1 MPESITFIWHDV
13 AEEARPSPTTR
24 KKFDDW
30 KQAIKDPDRRADC
43 VYYMDFLR
51 DVIGDLQQEYDSVY
65 AAAAEDFERSRK
77 KQLDGQAGGKNG
89 NTSEL

>member
-51 DVIGDLQQEYDSVY
+51 DVIGDLQQEYDLVS

-77 KQLDGQAGGKNG
+77 LADLATKGD
-89 NTSEL
+89 

>member
-1 MPESITFIWHDV
+1 MPESITFTWHDV

-30 KQAIKDPDRRADC
+30 KQAIKDPDRHSDC

-51 DVIGDLQQEYDSVY
+51 DVIGDLQQEYDLVS

-77 KQLDGQAGGKNG
+77 LADLATKGD
-89 NTSEL
+89 

>member
-24 KKFDDW
+24 KKFEEW
-30 KQAIKDPDRRADC
+30 KKDIKDPDRHSDS

-51 DVIGDLQQEYDSVY
+51 DVIGDLQQEYDLVS

-77 KQLDGQAGGKNG
+77 LADLATKGD
-89 NTSEL
+89 

>member
-51 DVIGDLQQEYDSVY
+51 DVIGDLQQEYDLVS
-65 AAAAEDFERSRK
+65 AAAAEAFERSRK
-77 KQLDGQAGGKNG
+77 RAGLATKGD
-89 NTSEL
+89 

>member
-13 AEEARPSPTTR
+13 EEEARPSPTTR

-43 VYYMDFLR
+43 VYYMNFLR
-51 DVIGDLQQEYDSVY
+51 DVIGGLQQEYDSVY

-77 KQLDGQAGGKNG
+77 LADLATKGD
-89 NTSEL
+89 